1 MLNGVHRKITFLIVP
16 SAGMSSLK
24 LSIDKRWIIVGLA
37 AWGTVTLWAGYM
49 SWSHA
54 DYVATKAEVL
64 VLREEL
70 ERSKGD
76 IERVR
81 EADKQLRAML
91 QMGDKRKVIEQT
103 SGEGGP
109 SVAALAEFRAREMAA
124 LRDEA
129 RKRLTSFS
137 EISGFIDRERRIF
150 RATPQGWPT
159 VGRLTSS
166 FGRRRSPI
174 DEEGPAEFH
183 AGLDIAN
190 SKGTL
195 ILATAD
201 GVVRKAGWARGYG
214 QVILIRH
221 DKRFSTLFG
230 HTAKLLVKE
239 GQKVE
244 RGQPIALMGSTG
256 RSTGSHLHY
265 EVWKDGRTVDPR
277 RYLGSYREER

>member
-1 MLNGVHRKITFLIVP
+1 MLNDLHQKITFLVLP
-16 SAGMSSLK
+16 SPGASSWK
-24 LSIDKRWIIVGLA
+24 LSVPKRWLVAAAG
-37 AWGTVTLWAGYM
+37 AWGLLTLWAGYTT
-49 SWSHA
+49 WTHA
-54 DYVATKAEVL
+54 DYVSTKAEVH

-70 ERSKGD
+70 ERSKED

-91 QMGDKRKVIEQT
+91 QMGDKHKLIAQT
-103 SGEGGP
+103 GGEGGP
-109 SVAALAEFRAREMAA
+109 GMAALAEFRAREAA
-124 LRDEA
+124 LLRDEA
-129 RKRLTSFS
+129 RRSLVSFS
-137 EISGFIDRERRIF
+137 EISGFIDTQRKLF

-159 VGRLTSS
+159 VGRLTST

-174 DEEGPAEFH
+174 DDEGPIEFH
-183 AGLDIAN
+183 QGLDIAN
-190 SKGTL
+190 AKGTL

-230 HTAKLLVKE
+230 HTAKILVKE
-239 GQKVE
+239 GQRVE
-244 RGQPIALMGSTG
+244 RGQPIALMGTTG

-265 EVWKDGRTVDPR
+265 EVWKEGRPVDPR
-277 RYLGSYREER
+277 RYLGSYREN

>member
-1 MLNGVHRKITFLIVP
+1 MLKSLPERFKVLILPVTGVASWQLDI
-16 SAGMSSLK
+16 S
-24 LSIDKRWIIVGLA
+24 KRWLMVGLA
-37 AWGTVTLWAGYM
+37 AWGTVTLWAGWM
-49 SWSHA
+49 SWSHS
-54 DYVATKAEVL
+54 DYIATKAEVQ

-70 ERSKGD
+70 ERSKDD
-76 IERVR
+76 IDRVR

-103 SGEGGP
+103 TGEGGP
-109 SVAALAEFRAREMAA
+109 GHAALVEFRAKELAA

-129 RKRLTSFS
+129 RKRLTSFT
-137 EISGFIDRERRIF
+137 EISGYIDRERKIF

-159 VGRLTSS
+159 VGRLTSKY
-166 FGRRRSPI
+166 GHRNSPI
-174 DEEGPAEFH
+174 NEEGEVEFH

-190 SKGTL
+190 AKGTL

-221 DKRFSTLFG
+221 DKKFSTLFG
-230 HTAKLLVKE
+230 HTAKILVKE

-244 RGQPIALMGSTG
+244 RGQPIALMGTTG
-256 RSTGSHLHY
+256 RSTGTHLHY
-265 EVWKDGRTVDPR
+265 EVWREGRTVDPR
-277 RYLGSYREER
+277 RYLGSYREE